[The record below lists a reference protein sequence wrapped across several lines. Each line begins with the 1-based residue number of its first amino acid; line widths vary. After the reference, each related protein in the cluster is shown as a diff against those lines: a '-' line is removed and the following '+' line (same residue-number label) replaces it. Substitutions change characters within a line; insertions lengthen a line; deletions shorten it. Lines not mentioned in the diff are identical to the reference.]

1 MGACRCTMGVVLHVE
16 RGGIEKQMG
25 RSLGKIRRNRVRREE
40 GGERREERGERRDR
54 ERRDRERRDRER

>member
-1 MGACRCTMGVVLHVE
+1 MYHGSCFACRSGAELKNNLVVRLE
-16 RGGIEKQMG
+16 RSEGTG
-25 RSLGKIRRNRVRREE
+25 VRREE